1 MRKIALNARFYSHR
15 PTGMQRYGVEMASR
29 MANDLDVLRPRR
41 PLRGAEGHMWEQAYL
56 AGAAR
61 GRLLWSPNNTGPL
74 AVARQICTVHD
85 IIPLERPEWFTPGF
99 VRLYRWLM
107 PRLARRVQHIIA
119 ISEFTKQRLIERLG
133 VAPERITVIYNGV
146 DACFSPRPADE
157 IERVRTELRIPTPH
171 YVLCLG
177 SVEPRKNQARLLAA
191 WERVA
196 RRFPSDVHLV
206 VAGARGS
213 STVFTEVTLDR
224 IPDRVH
230 FTGYVKQEHLPA
242 LYSGALALCY
252 PSLYEGFGL
261 PPVEAMACG
270 TPVVTSASTSL
281 PEVVGS
287 AAVLVNAEE
296 IDDIGEGMRRVV
308 ESADLRASLRKT
320 GLAKA
325 ATYSWD
331 AAAAL
336 TRGLLHQFA

>member
-1 MRKIALNARFYSHR
+1 
-15 PTGMQRYGVEMASR
+15 
-29 MANDLDVLRPRR
+29 
-41 PLRGAEGHMWEQAYL
+41 
-56 AGAAR
+56 
-61 GRLLWSPNNTGPL
+61 
-74 AVARQICTVHD
+74 
-85 IIPLERPEWFTPGF
+85 
-99 VRLYRWLM
+99 
-107 PRLARRVQHIIA
+107 
-119 ISEFTKQRLIERLG
+119 
-133 VAPERITVIYNGV
+133 
-146 DACFSPRPADE
+146 
-157 IERVRTELRIPTPH
+157 
-171 YVLCLG
+171 
-177 SVEPRKNQARLLAA
+177 
-191 WERVA
+191 VA

-331 AAAAL
+331 TAAAL